1 MENLFYELGT
11 KMSKAKASRVSL
23 VQMKSGQKGRI
34 VEIDGGY
41 GLARKLEALGIRTGK
56 EITKISGQLMRGPVL
71 FQHNHT
77 QAAVGFGMAS
87 RVLVEISG
95 KNNP

>member
-1 MENLFYELGT
+1 MVER
-11 KMSKAKASRVSL
+11 ASDANNQNFAVNRVSL
-23 VQMKSGQKGRI
+23 VQMRPGQRGKV
-34 VEIDGGY
+34 VEISGGY

-71 FQHNHT
+71 LQQGHT

-87 RVLVEISG
+87 RVLVEVNSEDR
-95 KNNP
+95 K